1 MLLALNRPVELSCLW
16 SKVSRSQR
24 AEHRRECP
32 ILDLPI
38 SGPGAIVAVTV
49 TRIPSHQHLY
59 IKATTM
65 PNAKLNA
72 PQPADPATCDVDA
85 FFADVVR
92 NVHARLALRKQERI
106 PSQPTFTIAETAALT
121 GQDVDEISYWVRHGE
136 IPSSNPTGMQRRI
149 PREEVLKGGAVQ

>member
-1 MLLALNRPVELSCLW
+1 
-16 SKVSRSQR
+16 
-24 AEHRRECP
+24 
-32 ILDLPI
+32 LDLPI
-38 SGPGAIVAVTV
+38 SGTGAIVAVTV

-59 IKATTM
+59 IKTTTM

-92 NVHARLALRKQERI
+92 NVHERLALRKQERI

-136 IPSSNPTGMQRRI
+136 IPSSNPTGMQRLI
-149 PREEVLKGGAVQ
+149 PREEVLKLMPCKTDDSATQESM